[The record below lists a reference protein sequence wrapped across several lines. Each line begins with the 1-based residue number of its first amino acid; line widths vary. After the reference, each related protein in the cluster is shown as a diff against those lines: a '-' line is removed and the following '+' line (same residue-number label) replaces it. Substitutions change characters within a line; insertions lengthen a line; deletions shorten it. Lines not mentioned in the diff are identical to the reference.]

1 MVNHYS
7 YRVMWS
13 PEDGEWAGTCLE
25 FPSLSHLDGDPL
37 DALRGIADLV
47 EFAVADLEANGEAVP
62 VPLADRTYSGQF
74 LVRTSADM
82 HRRSTIE
89 ATERG
94 ISVDKWV
101 NEKLASA

>member
-1 MVNHYS
+1 MNHYS

-13 PEDGEWAGTCLE
+13 PEDEEWVGTCLE
-25 FPSLSHLDGDPL
+25 FPSLSHLDADPL
-37 DALRGIADLV
+37 DALRGITDLV
-47 EFAVADLEANGEAVP
+47 RFTVTDLEESGEVVP
-62 VPLADRTYSGQF
+62 VPLTDRTYSGQF

-82 HRRSTIE
+82 HRRLTIE

-94 ISVDKWV
+94 ISVNKWV